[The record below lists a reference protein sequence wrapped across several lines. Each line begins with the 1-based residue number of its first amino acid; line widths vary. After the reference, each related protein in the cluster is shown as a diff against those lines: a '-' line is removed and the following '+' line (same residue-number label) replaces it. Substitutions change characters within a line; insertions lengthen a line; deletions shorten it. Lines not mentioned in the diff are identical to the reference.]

1 MKTSIEKKEWIFVAV
16 ITSVI
21 LVITSLPYVFAQVTA
36 PDEKEFMG
44 FIINTSDHAQY
55 LSWYKAFQSGNLTN
69 NRQTSEANPKVFFN
83 LLWWSLAQFG
93 KITGLNFRVVYQIF
107 RWLAGA
113 FFLFTVYGFS
123 ALFLNSKFKRRFAFL
138 VIGFGAGLGW
148 ILVAIKYLFGQ
159 PDVIFPLDI
168 YIAEGNSFLCIL
180 GYPHFAEAAGLILLV
195 IGTLLVGEQRGQ
207 LRYAGIAGL
216 LALFL
221 GWQHAYDLLI
231 VWIVPI
237 VYGTLLFLINRQWP
251 SYWFW
256 AMLIVGI
263 ISWPP
268 ALYSVLLT
276 RLNPIWEQ
284 VLAQFVNAGVFTPNP
299 FHMMI
304 VMGLPLWSA
313 LIISSWW
320 IYGNFSGKDKSIQ
333 NGRNL
338 FLVVWFFT
346 GWALTYIPT
355 DFQVHMISSWQI
367 PIGLI
372 SVIGICQYIFP
383 FLERRWS
390 ILKSPFIPAFLIVL
404 LFALTNIY
412 LILWRFVDLNRYT
425 YPYFLYKDEVAAM
438 HWLEANT
445 PPDSII
451 LSSYDTGRYI
461 PGISGQIAFLSHW
474 AKTVDFFQKRN
485 LVDHFFSANATEEER
500 NQILSNYSIDY
511 IIYGP
516 AERQL
521 GDFNPSTDNSIKLIF
536 SLTPQV
542 LIYKVELP

>member
-1 MKTSIEKKEWIFVAV
+1 MKTSIEKKEWVFVAV

-55 LSWYKAFQSGNLTN
+55 LSWYKAFQSDNLIN

-93 KITGLNFRVVYQIF
+93 KIFGLNYRVVYQIF

-113 FFLFTVYGFS
+113 FFLFTTYGFS
-123 ALFLNSKFKRRFAFL
+123 ALFLNSKFQRRFAFL

-148 ILVAIKYLFGQ
+148 ILVAIKIIFGQ
-159 PDVIFPLDI
+159 PDVIFPLDV
-168 YIAEGNSFLCIL
+168 YIAEGNAFLCIL

-221 GWQHAYDLLI
+221 GLQHTYDLLI
-231 VWIVPI
+231 VWIIPI
-237 VYGTLLFLINRQWP
+237 VYGAVLFLIKRQWP
-251 SYWFW
+251 TYWFR

-268 ALYSVLLT
+268 ALYSMLLT
-276 RLNPIWEQ
+276 HLNPIWEQ

-299 FHMMI
+299 LHMLI
-304 VMGLPLWSA
+304 LMGLPLWSA
-313 LIISSWW
+313 LVTSSWW
-320 IYGNFSGKDKSIQ
+320 IYGYFKDKDKSIQ

-338 FLVVWFFT
+338 FLVVWLFT

-383 FLERRWS
+383 LIEQRWPL
-390 ILKSPFIPAFLIVL
+390 LKPIYITTGLIVL
-404 LFALTNIY
+404 LFAFTNIY
-412 LILWRFVDLNRYT
+412 LILWRFVDLNRYN
-425 YPYFLYKDEVAAM
+425 YPYFLYKDEVSAM
-438 HWLEANT
+438 HWLEENT

-451 LSSYDTGRYI
+451 LSSYATGRYI

-474 AKTVDFFQKRN
+474 AQTVDFFQKRN
-485 LVDHFFSANATEEER
+485 LVDQFFSANATEEER

-516 AERQL
+516 AEQQL
-521 GDFNPSTDNSIKLIF
+521 GDFDPSTDNSIKLIF